1 MQNFALNIEDLTSQ
15 NSFSMYALKDVK
27 LKNERIGYSFPI
39 ERHQLPL
46 NHMETGLSL
55 VPMTKYSEGKINFKD
70 DCIFVKI
77 DKFSEDRIYFQVK
90 FSSKQKAAE
99 KLSLLEN
106 DLKQKLYIRFVPN
119 RITFRSC
126 LQALDNIRA
135 FGLSDFFENF
145 ERPPANLAIKPK
157 IKPEEKF
164 EKFEW
169 FNKQVGQN
177 HEQATAIKN
186 IVNCTAYPFPYI
198 IFGPPGTGK
207 TCCIVECI
215 AQILKLKP
223 NVRVIVLA
231 QSNSACDEIG
241 VRLLK
246 HVSWNKVF
254 RYYSPSM
261 QINSQDYE
269 MPEIL
274 RRTSNLRG
282 KSSQFPSKE
291 EFSFFKVVITTL
303 MSCSRLV
310 QFDDKSEISRH
321 FDYIFVD
328 ECASALE
335 PESLVPIV
343 GKFNSSELA

>member
-1 MQNFALNIEDLTSQ
+1 MQTFALNVEDLTSQ
-15 NSFSMYALKDVK
+15 DSFKVYALKDV
-27 LKNERIGYSFPI
+27 LLEFNGHLHSFPI
-39 ERHQLPL
+39 KIHQLPL
-46 NHMETGLSL
+46 NYMETGLCL
-55 VPMTKYSEGKINFKD
+55 VPMSKYSDDKINFKG
-70 DCIFVKI
+70 DCTFVKI
-77 DKFSEDRIYFQVK
+77 EKFCDGKIHFQVK
-90 FSSKQKAAE
+90 FPSKQKAEE
-99 KLSLLEN
+99 KQKQLSY
-106 DLKQKLYIRFVPN
+106 DLKQKLYVRFVPN

-126 LQALDNIRA
+126 LQALENIQR
-135 FGLSDFFENF
+135 FGLSDYFENF
-145 ERPPANLAIKPK
+145 QDPPEILEKSK
-157 IKPEEKF
+157 SQKF
-164 EKFEW
+164 EKFDW
-169 FNKQVGQN
+169 FNKKVEQNQEQV
-177 HEQATAIKN
+177 TAIKN

-207 TCCIVECI
+207 TSCIVECI

-223 NVRVIVLA
+223 NIRVIVLA

-246 HVSWNKVF
+246 NVSWNKIF

-274 RRTSNLRG
+274 RRTSNLRN

-291 EFSFFKVVITTL
+291 EFSYFRVVITTL

-310 QFDDKSEISRH
+310 QFDEQNEISRH

-343 GKFNSSELA
+343 GTFSLQS